1 MPLFVI
7 LPSTSRITQHKKDEE
22 TYNDKCPYLD
32 VKCPLCLTFGH
43 PKQHCDHMAIWLI
56 LKENSKLVD
65 DKFRQKLLANYAAV
79 DAKRQTKKINKI
91 KGTVRLLYQNGQ
103 ITEGEQLLDRTLSFL
118 QQPLEGSKQ
127 DSSDSEDSQD
137 S

>member
-1 MPLFVI
+1 
-7 LPSTSRITQHKKDEE
+7 
-22 TYNDKCPYLD
+22 
-32 VKCPLCLTFGH
+32 
-43 PKQHCDHMAIWLI
+43 MAIWLI